1 MDIFSNFSILVV
13 DDEPGI
19 RDIMAATLANDG
31 FQVDAAAGGPEALV
45 RLAQKHYD
53 LVVCDWMMPVV
64 DGFDVLAEVKR
75 QSPDAVFIFV
85 TAYAS
90 VESAIAALRQG
101 AYDYL
106 LKPFDIE
113 ELSLIVQRAISHRQL
128 VLEKEQL
135 LADLQERNVSL
146 VAAHAEARQRAEALS
161 AMLEASHRLA
171 HLGLSPEPLAQ
182 EVVNVARQYLHARIG
197 IAAMGGNGGQRQ
209 VLCLDDLPR
218 AWQDLLGGWQFTPE
232 SLRQFLGGGAPI
244 SRSYYLDAQAVDA
257 HAATRPAWATTGLTE
272 AGAASTAM
280 LAVPLETH
288 DGRVV
293 GALWVLCQ
301 DGSPA
306 LEGVQR
312 FEIFGNQVAGV
323 IENANLFAAL
333 LRQLRGRETL
343 FQVSQRIVTTLDQQE
358 VLQSILQAALKTIP
372 QAGVAVIH
380 HYPTAGA
387 NLVSVT
393 LTGEGIEPHSLDT
406 LPYTA
411 KLETLIA
418 QVLRDQSELY
428 LPEYDGIAHE
438 TFGTLLILPM
448 LLANTAMGT
457 LSIVSRYPHAFSDDQ
472 RQLMTMLANQ
482 AAIALQNARLYAEA
496 RRVDELE
503 ALRDAGQAI
512 NQTLNL
518 QQTLAA
524 TIANARDLTGGWL
537 GEIYLHDPTR
547 RRISLAASLM
557 AEPPGFAHRSSPS
570 ASEPPLT
577 RGDRRRCDEIAD
589 QVVRSRQAVSV
600 PDLGADA
607 ETPGSASRLRA
618 YLATPLEAGE
628 TLVGVLGVGSNSPDA
643 FTADD
648 LRLVQIIASQAANAI
663 ENARLFEEVRQRWE
677 QTEALRVIGQRIIT
691 SLDMSQ
697 VLELVVRSATDT
709 ISAAAH
715 STLYLLDQAGD
726 EKFTLEASA
735 SRRRSQP
742 AVGIEEARDRIIYLA
757 TSQHTVAYEPNAAG
771 ENGVWSLLAAP
782 LQIGDTIMGAICLES
797 PYEDAFST
805 DNQTLLSTFASQ
817 ASIAIQ
823 NASLFRDLSSAY
835 VDLANSREEIL
846 RSRNTLQAL
855 FDGITD
861 GLYIVDQDMAIVA
874 VNQAEAQRLG
884 VPPADLQGRLCDEF
898 FWGGAAVK
906 LSALVQVAL
915 ENGQAQSWLSQ
926 AEAPDRGPF
935 VDRDVHVY
943 PILSSTGPAKRA
955 IILAQDVSE
964 MRQLQASLFRSANLA
979 AVGQLAS
986 SIAHEINNPL
996 TVTIGNAQI
1005 LQLDMDE
1012 SDSNYQL
1019 AARIVDAG
1027 MRMRH
1032 TVQNLLDFSSQEGYQ
1047 FDWID
1052 LAETVEDALTLIAHP
1067 LRKGNICVVK
1077 DVGSLPA
1084 VYGSANSLK
1093 LVWMNLLLNA
1103 LDAIHARAG
1112 EGEIHIEAL
1121 TVNSSA
1127 LVRITDNGAGIP
1139 PEYFD
1144 HLFRPFFTTKPPGK
1158 GLGLG
1163 LYTCHTIVS
1172 QHQGRIDIES
1182 KVGQGTT
1189 VSVLL
1194 PLSTKG

>member
-1 MDIFSNFSILVV
+1 
-13 DDEPGI
+13 
-19 RDIMAATLANDG
+19 
-31 FQVDAAAGGPEALV
+31 
-45 RLAQKHYD
+45 
-53 LVVCDWMMPVV
+53 
-64 DGFDVLAEVKR
+64 
-75 QSPDAVFIFV
+75 VFIFV

-113 ELSLIVQRAISHRQL
+113 ELSLTVQRAVSHHQL

-135 LADLQERNVSL
+135 LADLQERNASL

-171 HLGLSPEPLAQ
+171 RLGLSPEPLAQ
-182 EVVNVARQYLHARIG
+182 EVVNVARQYLHARVG
-197 IAAMGGNGGQRQ
+197 VTAMGGSGNQHQ

-218 AWQDLLGGWQFTPE
+218 VWQDLLGGWQFTPE
-232 SLRQFLGGGAPI
+232 SLRHFLGGGAPI
-244 SRSYYLDAQAVDA
+244 SRSYYLDAQTVDTQTANRPVWAV
-257 HAATRPAWATTGLTE
+257 TGLAE
-272 AGAASTAM
+272 AGAANGAAM

-306 LEGVQR
+306 LENVQR

-323 IENANLFAAL
+323 VENANLFAAL
-333 LRQLRGRETL
+333 LRQLRARETL

-358 VLQSILQAALKTIP
+358 VLQSILQAALKIIP

-380 HYPTAGA
+380 HYPAAGA
-387 NLVSVT
+387 DLVSVT
-393 LTGEGIEPHSLDT
+393 LTGEGIEPHSLHSS
-406 LPYTA
+406 PYAT

-428 LPEYDGIAHE
+428 LPEYDGVPHE

-448 LLANTAMGT
+448 LLANTTMGT

-472 RQLMTMLANQ
+472 CQLMTMLANQ

-496 RRVDELE
+496 RRVNELE

-524 TIANARDLTGGWL
+524 TIASARDLTGGWL

-557 AEPPGFAHRSSPS
+557 AGQPGFARHISPP
-570 ASEPPLT
+570 APEPPLT

-600 PDLGADA
+600 PDLSADA
-607 ETPGSASRLRA
+607 EASGSPSHLRA

-628 TLVGVLGVGSNSPDA
+628 TLVGVLGVGSDSPGA

-648 LRLVQIIASQAANAI
+648 LRLVQIIAGQAANAI
-663 ENARLFEEVRQRWE
+663 ENAQLFEEVRQRWE

-709 ISAAAH
+709 ISAAVH
-715 STLYLLDQAGD
+715 STLYLLDQAVG

-742 AVGIEEARDRIIYLA
+742 AVGIEEARDGIIHLA
-757 TSQHTVAYEPNAAG
+757 TSQHAIAYEPNAGG

-782 LQIGDTIMGAICLES
+782 LQIGDTIIGAICLES

-805 DNQTLLSTFASQ
+805 DDQTLLSTFASQ

-861 GLYIVDQDMAIVA
+861 GLYIVDQDMSIVA

-898 FWGGAAVK
+898 FWEGAAVK

-915 ENGQAQSWLSQ
+915 ENGQAQSWPSQ
-926 AEAPDRGPF
+926 ADAPDRGPF

-1012 SDSNYQL
+1012 SDADYQL

-1047 FDWID
+1047 FDWIN
-1052 LAETVEDALTLIAHP
+1052 LEETVEDALTLIAHP
-1067 LRKGNICVVK
+1067 LRKGNVRVVK
-1077 DVGSLPA
+1077 DVGDLPP

-1103 LDAIHARAG
+1103 LDAINARAD

-1121 TVNSSA
+1121 TADSSV
-1127 LVRITDNGAGIP
+1127 LVCITDNGAGIP

-1182 KVGQGTT
+1182 KVGQGTK

-1194 PLSTKG
+1194 PLSAKD

>member
-1 MDIFSNFSILVV
+1 MDIFPNISILVV

-19 RDIMAATLANDG
+19 REIMAATLDNDG
-31 FQVDAAAGGPEALV
+31 FQVEAAAGGPEALA
-45 RLAQKHYD
+45 RLAKKHYD

-75 QSPDAVFIFV
+75 RSPDTVFIFV

-113 ELSLIVQRAISHRQL
+113 ELSLTVQRAVSHRQL

-135 LADLQERNVSL
+135 LADLQERNASL

-182 EVVNVARQYLHARIG
+182 EVVSVARRYLHARVG
-197 IAAMGGNGGQRQ
+197 ITAMGGDGNQRQ
-209 VLCLDDLPR
+209 VLCLDDLPH
-218 AWQDLLGGWQFTPE
+218 AWQDLLSGWQFTPE

-244 SRSYYLDAQAVDA
+244 SRSYYLDAQTVDA
-257 HAATRPAWATTGLTE
+257 HPADRPVWATIDLSE
-272 AGAASTAM
+272 AGAAGTAM
-280 LAVPLETH
+280 LVVPLETH

-293 GALWVLCQ
+293 GALWVLCR
-301 DGSPA
+301 DAPPT
-306 LEGVQR
+306 LESVQR

-333 LRQLRGRETL
+333 LRQLRARETL

-358 VLQSILQAALKTIP
+358 VLQSILQAALKTMP
-372 QAGVAVIH
+372 QAGLAVIH
-380 HYPTAGA
+380 HYPIARA
-387 NLVSVT
+387 DLVSVT
-393 LTGEGIEPHSLDT
+393 LTGEGIEPHPLHT
-406 LPYTA
+406 LPYAA
-411 KLETLIA
+411 KLESLIE
-418 QVLRDQSELY
+418 QVLRDRMELY
-428 LPEYDGIAHE
+428 LPEYDGVPHG

-448 LLANTAMGT
+448 LLADSTMGT
-457 LSIVSRYPHAFSDDQ
+457 LSVVSRHPHAFSDDQ
-472 RQLMTMLANQ
+472 CQLMTTLANQ

-512 NQTLNL
+512 NQPLNL

-524 TIANARDLTGGWL
+524 TIAHARDLSGAWL
-537 GEIYLHDPTR
+537 GEIYLHDPAR
-547 RRISLAASLM
+547 RRISLAASLT
-557 AEPPGFAHRSSPS
+557 AAPPGTAHPTPHPE
-570 ASEPPLT
+570 SESPLT
-577 RGDRRRCDEIAD
+577 EADRRRCDEIAD
-589 QVVRSRQAVSV
+589 RVVRSRQAIAE
-600 PDLGADA
+600 PDLNADA
-607 ETPGSASRLRA
+607 EAPGTAPYLRA

-628 TLVGVLGVGSNSPDA
+628 TLVGVLGVGSDSPGA

-663 ENARLFEEVRQRWE
+663 ENAQLFEEVRQRWE

-715 STLYLLDQAGD
+715 STLYLLDQASEG
-726 EKFTLEASA
+726 FTLEASA
-735 SRRRSQP
+735 SRRRSQT
-742 AVGIEEARDRIIYLA
+742 AVGIEEARDRIIHLA
-757 TSQHTVAYEPNAAG
+757 TSQHTIAYEPNAAG
-771 ENGVWSLLAAP
+771 ENGAWSLLAAP
-782 LQIGDTIMGAICLES
+782 LQIGDTIIGAICLES

-898 FWGGAAVK
+898 FWGGAAAK
-906 LSALVQVAL
+906 LSASVQMAL

-926 AEAPDRGPF
+926 ADAPDRGPF
-935 VDRDVHVY
+935 VDRDVHIY

-996 TVTIGNAQI
+996 TVAIGNAQI

-1012 SDSNYQL
+1012 SDADYQL
-1019 AARIVDAG
+1019 AARIVEAG

-1067 LRKGNICVVK
+1067 LRKGNVRVVK
-1077 DVGSLPA
+1077 DVGGLPA

-1139 PEYFD
+1139 SEYFD

-1163 LYTCHTIVS
+1163 LYTCHTIIS
-1172 QHQGRIDIES
+1172 QHRGRIDVES
-1182 KVGQGTT
+1182 KVGQGTII
-1189 VSVLL
+1189 SVLL
-1194 PLSTKG
+1194 PLAAKG

>member
-1 MDIFSNFSILVV
+1 
-13 DDEPGI
+13 
-19 RDIMAATLANDG
+19 
-31 FQVDAAAGGPEALV
+31 
-45 RLAQKHYD
+45 
-53 LVVCDWMMPVV
+53 
-64 DGFDVLAEVKR
+64 
-75 QSPDAVFIFV
+75 
-85 TAYAS
+85 
-90 VESAIAALRQG
+90 
-101 AYDYL
+101 
-106 LKPFDIE
+106 
-113 ELSLIVQRAISHRQL
+113 
-128 VLEKEQL
+128 
-135 LADLQERNVSL
+135 
-146 VAAHAEARQRAEALS
+146 
-161 AMLEASHRLA
+161 
-171 HLGLSPEPLAQ
+171 
-182 EVVNVARQYLHARIG
+182 
-197 IAAMGGNGGQRQ
+197 
-209 VLCLDDLPR
+209 
-218 AWQDLLGGWQFTPE
+218 
-232 SLRQFLGGGAPI
+232 
-244 SRSYYLDAQAVDA
+244 
-257 HAATRPAWATTGLTE
+257 
-272 AGAASTAM
+272 

-333 LRQLRGRETL
+333 LRQLRARETL

-380 HYPTAGA
+380 HYPAAGA
-387 NLVSVT
+387 VLVPVT
-393 LTGEGIEPHSLDT
+393 LTGEGIEPHPLHT
-406 LPYTA
+406 LPYAA

-418 QVLRDQSELY
+418 QVLHDREELY
-428 LPEYDGIAHE
+428 LAEYDGVPHG

-457 LSIVSRYPHAFSDDQ
+457 LSIISRYPHAFSDDQ

-512 NQTLNL
+512 SQTLNL

-537 GEIYLHDPTR
+537 GEIYLHDPTH

-557 AEPPGFAHRSSPS
+557 AGPPSVDHHTSPS

-577 RGDRRRCDEIAD
+577 EGDRRRCDEIAD
-589 QVVRSRQAVSV
+589 QVVHSRQAVSV
-600 PDLGADA
+600 PDLSADA
-607 ETPGSASRLRA
+607 EAPGPAPRLRA

-628 TLVGVLGVGSNSPDA
+628 TLVGVLGVGSDSPGA

-691 SLDMSQ
+691 SLDMPQ

-715 STLYLLDQAGD
+715 STLYLLDQAG

-742 AVGIEEARDRIIYLA
+742 AVGIEEARDRIIHLA
-757 TSQHTVAYEPNAAG
+757 TSQHAIAYEPNAAG
-771 ENGVWSLLAAP
+771 ESGVWSLLAAP
-782 LQIGDTIMGAICLES
+782 LQIGDTIIGAICLES

-861 GLYIVDQDMAIVA
+861 GLYIVDQDMSIVA

-906 LSALVQVAL
+906 LSALVRVAL

-926 AEAPDRGPF
+926 TDVPDRGLF

-1005 LQLDMDE
+1005 LQLDIDE
-1012 SDSNYQL
+1012 SDANYQL
-1019 AARIVDAG
+1019 AERIVDAG

-1052 LAETVEDALTLIAHP
+1052 LPETVEDALTLIAHP
-1067 LRKGNICVVK
+1067 LRKGNVRVVK
-1077 DVGSLPA
+1077 DVGDLPA

-1182 KVGQGTT
+1182 KVGQGTV

-1194 PLSTKG
+1194 PLSARD